1 MDGLQ
6 VVVDEVS
13 KSVYLKKCHRLH
25 FSFLFYC
32 NTSLSYTISI
42 QHLCVSDPL
51 LFSRLQEYK
60 ILPLLDESP

>member
-13 KSVYLKKCHRLH
+13 TSVYLKQCHNYI
-25 FSFLFYC
+25 FA
-32 NTSLSYTISI
+32 SYFTITLDFHI
-42 QHLCVSDPL
+42 PFQYIFVSNAL

-60 ILPLLDESP
+60 ILLLREEFP